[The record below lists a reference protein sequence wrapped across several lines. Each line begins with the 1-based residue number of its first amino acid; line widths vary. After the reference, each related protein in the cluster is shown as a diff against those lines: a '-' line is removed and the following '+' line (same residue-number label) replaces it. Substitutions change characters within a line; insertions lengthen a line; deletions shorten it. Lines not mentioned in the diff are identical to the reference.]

1 MLIISWFIHCPTQF
15 IPVNS
20 VAIELHVIVNIT
32 LVCKLELRYRKETFK
47 YYVPV
52 NSFFTGDH
60 TFYIFQNILIEKIL
74 QTWVKEL
81 IR

>member
-1 MLIISWFIHCPTQF
+1 MLIIDWFIHCPTKF
-15 IPVNS
+15 ILVNS

-74 QTWVKEL
+74 YRLKL
-81 IR
+81 KS

>member
-1 MLIISWFIHCPTQF
+1 MLIIYWFIHCPTKF
-15 IPVNS
+15 IHVNS
-20 VAIELHVIVNIT
+20 VAIELHVIVKIT

-74 QTWVKEL
+74 QT
-81 IR
+81 

>member
-1 MLIISWFIHCPTQF
+1 MLIIDWFIHCPTKF
-15 IPVNS
+15 ILVNS

-32 LVCKLELRYRKETFK
+32 LVCKSELRYRKETFK

-74 QTWVKEL
+74 QT
-81 IR
+81 

>member
-1 MLIISWFIHCPTQF
+1 MLIIYWFIHCPTKF

-32 LVCKLELRYRKETFK
+32 HVCKLELRYRKETFK
-47 YYVPV
+47 YDVPV

-60 TFYIFQNILIEKIL
+60 TFYIFQNILIGKIL
-74 QTWVKEL
+74 QT
-81 IR
+81 

>member
-1 MLIISWFIHCPTQF
+1 MLIIYWFIHCPTQF
-15 IPVNS
+15 ILVNS

-47 YYVPV
+47 YDVPV

-74 QTWVKEL
+74 QT
-81 IR
+81 

>member
-1 MLIISWFIHCPTQF
+1 MLIIDWFIHCPTKF

-20 VAIELHVIVNIT
+20 LAIELHVIVNIT

-74 QTWVKEL
+74 KL
-81 IR
+81 KS

>member
-1 MLIISWFIHCPTQF
+1 MLIIYWFIHCPTKF

-20 VAIELHVIVNIT
+20 VAIELHVIVTIT

-74 QTWVKEL
+74 QT
-81 IR
+81 

>member
-1 MLIISWFIHCPTQF
+1 MLIIYWFIHCPTKL
-15 IPVNS
+15 ILVNS

-47 YYVPV
+47 YDVPV
-52 NSFFTGDH
+52 YSFFTGDH

-74 QTWVKEL
+74 QT
-81 IR
+81 

>member
-1 MLIISWFIHCPTQF
+1 MLIIYWFIHCPTKF
-15 IPVNS
+15 ILVNS

-47 YYVPV
+47 YDVPV

-74 QTWVKEL
+74 QT
-81 IR
+81 

>member
-1 MLIISWFIHCPTQF
+1 MLIISWFIHCPTKF

-60 TFYIFQNILIEKIL
+60 TFYIFQNILIEEIL
-74 QTWVKEL
+74 QT
-81 IR
+81 